1 MIRLVIRPSSLVAAL
16 RSQMS
21 DLKKAND
28 THSQQPKTSNQ
39 EAERL
44 AEKQPTSTALRA
56 QEHAAKPEHF
66 PIVGIGASAGGLAA
80 LKEFFAHVPKNSG
93 LAYVIVVH
101 LSPEHESHL
110 SEILQP
116 HISIPVQQVSE
127 TVSLER
133 NRVYVIPPNANLDT
147 IDTHL
152 RLSELEKRRQERAP
166 IDHFLRTLAKTHASD
181 AIGVILTG
189 TGSDGTLGLR
199 EIKAAGGL
207 CVVQDPNDA
216 EYDGMP
222 QSAINTGIADLVLP
236 VSNICSAIL
245 DYVSVRPQV
254 PHPKDPEE
262 DADGD
267 SERHL
272 LHKVFAQ
279 LRART
284 GRDFNHYKR
293 STISRRI
300 QRRMQICRIEKFSDY
315 VSYLRDSPEEVRTL
329 ADDLL
334 ITVTNF
340 FRDPD
345 VFELLERRVIP
356 QLFDS
361 KKTDRPIRVWCVG
374 CATGEEAYSMA
385 ILLSEEASRREVPIA
400 VQIFASD
407 IHQQSLEKARE
418 GFYPGDID
426 ADVSPERIKRF
437 FHKEDSGYRIRKEVR
452 ELVLFAPHN
461 LMSDPP
467 FSRIDLICCRN
478 VLIYIRRE
486 VQHDIIELFHY
497 ALRPD
502 GYLVLGTSE
511 TIDASDLFQSED
523 KQACIYRK
531 RNVPAPEPRL
541 PVFPLTR
548 AAVPGERHQHA
559 QNGEPIAFGSL
570 HHRMVEQYAPPSL
583 LLSPDDKLVHLSEHA
598 GRYLVHPGGEPTTN
612 IYKLI
617 REELR
622 VELRSATHTA
632 REQKTSVRAGDVKL
646 QFDDKTS
653 FVTLHVSPTKVPQE
667 DGFLLVVFEE
677 RGSAD
682 AQSSLPGTVDFDSDS
697 AQATNGG
704 REHQLAT
711 ELATSG
717 ERLQSIIEDYEIS
730 QEHLRASNEEL
741 QSANE
746 ELRST
751 LEELETSKEELQSTN
766 EELQTVN
773 QENSHKVEE
782 LAQLSGDLQNLMAA
796 TDIATLFLDRDLRIL
811 RFTLPV
817 GKLFNVRMTDRGRP
831 LADITHRLGY
841 DNLLNDAEQVLARLT
856 PIEREVQDEK
866 GAWYITR
873 VLPYR
878 TSEDRIQG
886 VVITFIEINSLKQ
899 SQENLRQSEQRLRKI
914 LDIDEVGVL
923 FFDPQGKLMD
933 ANRAFLKL
941 TGYTREDVESG
952 RMSWRAMTPPE
963 YVLTSEQQLDMLK
976 RTGHIGPYEKEYLRK
991 DGSRMWMMFTGAQ
1004 IEPNLIAEYCVDI
1017 TDRKRYE
1024 EELRE
1029 ADRRKDEFL
1038 AMLGHE
1044 LRNPLAAIKGGIQ
1057 LLQSEKVKQE
1067 TRSAAIPI
1075 LARQV
1080 EHMETLINDI
1090 LDVTRV
1096 IQNKISIQPTTIKL
1110 QQIVE
1115 HAVELVRE
1123 HSAEKKCRLSF
1134 NMPSTAIVIEGDP
1147 VRLTQVFS
1155 NILSNAIKYS
1165 GAKCA
1170 VDIFLEKTD
1179 SEAVVRI
1186 RDNGLGIAPDLLPFV
1201 FDLFVQSKRS
1211 LDRSEGGL
1219 GLGLTVVRK
1228 LVEMH
1233 GGRVQALSEGEGKGS
1248 EFRVYLP
1255 LAMHTS

>member
-1 MIRLVIRPSSLVAAL
+1 MIDSNN
-16 RSQMS
+16 S
-21 DLKKAND
+21 DPARF
-28 THSQQPKTSNQ
+28 QAKTSNE
-39 EAERL
+39 EAERSS
-44 AEKQPTSTALRA
+44 EKQPTSTAMPS
-56 QEHAAKPEHF
+56 QEVAASPEYF

-80 LKEFFAHVPKNSG
+80 IKEFFAHIPKNSG
-93 LAYVIVVH
+93 MAYVIVVH

-116 HISIPVQQVSE
+116 HISMPVQQVTE
-127 TVSLER
+127 TISLER

-152 RLSELEKRRQERAP
+152 RLSELEQRRQERAP
-166 IDHFLRTLAKTHASD
+166 IDHFLRTLAKAHGSA

-222 QSAINTGIADLVLP
+222 QSAINTGVVDLVLP
-236 VSNICSAIL
+236 ISKISSAIL
-245 DYVSVRPQV
+245 NFVAIKPQV
-254 PHPKDPEE
+254 PQPKDE
-262 DADGD
+262 DGANGD
-267 SERHL
+267 VQRRL

-293 STISRRI
+293 STIARRI
-300 QRRMQICRIEKFSDY
+300 QRRMQLCRIEDFSDY
-315 VSYLRDSPEEVRTL
+315 VSYLREAPEEVVTL

-345 VFELLERRVIP
+345 AFDVLQRRVIP

-361 KKTDRPIRVWCVG
+361 KKADTPIRIWSVG
-374 CATGEEAYSMA
+374 CATGEEAYSLA
-385 ILLSEEASRREVPIA
+385 ILLLEEAFRREVPA
-400 VQIFASD
+400 GVQVFASD
-407 IHQQSLEKARE
+407 LHHRSLEKARE
-418 GFYPGDID
+418 GFYPGDIE
-426 ADVSPERIKRF
+426 ADVSPERLKRF
-437 FHKEDSGYRIRKEVR
+437 FHKEDGGYRIRKEVR

-467 FSRIDLICCRN
+467 FSRIDLVCCRN
-478 VLIYIRRE
+478 VLIYIRRD

-497 ALRPD
+497 ALRPE

-511 TIDASDLFQSED
+511 TIDAGDLFQTED
-523 KQACIYRK
+523 KSACLYRK

-548 AAVPGERHQHA
+548 AAIPGERRPPAHV
-559 QNGEPIAFGSL
+559 GEPIAYGSL
-570 HHRMVEQYAPPSL
+570 HHRMVEQFAPPSL
-583 LLSPDDKLVHLSEHA
+583 LLSPDDKIVHLSEHA
-598 GRYLVHPGGEPTTN
+598 GRYLVHPGGEPTTS

-811 RFTLPV
+811 RFTPPI

-831 LADITHRLGY
+831 LSDITNRLGS
-841 DNLLNDAEQVLARLT
+841 NTLLDDAEQVLARLS
-856 PIEREVQDEK
+856 PIEREVQDER

-878 TSEDRIQG
+878 SNDDHIQG
-886 VVITFIEINSLKQ
+886 VVITFIEITSLKQ
-899 SQENLRQSEQRLRKI
+899 SEENHRQSEQRLRRI

-923 FFDPQGKLMD
+923 FFD
-933 ANRAFLKL
+933 
-941 TGYTREDVESG
+941 
-952 RMSWRAMTPPE
+952 
-963 YVLTSEQQLDMLK
+963 
-976 RTGHIGPYEKEYLRK
+976 
-991 DGSRMWMMFTGAQ
+991 
-1004 IEPNLIAEYCVDI
+1004 
-1017 TDRKRYE
+1017 
-1024 EELRE
+1024 
-1029 ADRRKDEFL
+1029 
-1038 AMLGHE
+1038 
-1044 LRNPLAAIKGGIQ
+1044 
-1057 LLQSEKVKQE
+1057 
-1067 TRSAAIPI
+1067 
-1075 LARQV
+1075 AR
-1080 EHMETLINDI
+1080 
-1090 LDVTRV
+1090 
-1096 IQNKISIQPTTIKL
+1096 
-1110 QQIVE
+1110 
-1115 HAVELVRE
+1115 
-1123 HSAEKKCRLSF
+1123 
-1134 NMPSTAIVIEGDP
+1134 
-1147 VRLTQVFS
+1147 
-1155 NILSNAIKYS
+1155 
-1165 GAKCA
+1165 
-1170 VDIFLEKTD
+1170 
-1179 SEAVVRI
+1179 
-1186 RDNGLGIAPDLLPFV
+1186 
-1201 FDLFVQSKRS
+1201 
-1211 LDRSEGGL
+1211 
-1219 GLGLTVVRK
+1219 
-1228 LVEMH
+1228 
-1233 GGRVQALSEGEGKGS
+1233 
-1248 EFRVYLP
+1248 
-1255 LAMHTS
+1255 